1 MLRNSYQCY
10 LLFSL
15 LISAINYLPSIST
28 SEEVE
33 INLTEQDI
41 KNLYEAKNRTDLA
54 ILGTGPAGLSAA
66 IFSARRGIDTYVFQG
81 KNHLGYLKEGLSV
94 ENIPGATA
102 DSGINVMKKLEEQA
116 RHFGAHFIDDT
127 IEKIDF
133 SVWPRKLYGAKDVYS
148 AKAVI
153 ATTGA
158 KSKTLGIEGE
168 AEYTYKGILTCGL
181 CDAHLAKDQDIIIIG
196 GGDCAAERVFQ
207 LLPYAKS
214 ITLLVRSNEMKAIPT
229 MQMKIKEMPKVKIL
243 YNKEA
248 VEFVGDGKHLTGLKV
263 LDKKTNT
270 MSFMPARWVF
280 LSIGFVPNTG
290 LFKNH
295 LELDD
300 EGYIR
305 VDFATQETS
314 VPMVYAAGNV
324 CDPRY
329 KLAATCIG
337 SATQAAFN
345 ACKYITRL
353 PINREMAEKIKDNVF
368 VLEKVDTQHQV
379 PELQNENELKE
390 IIKKNKLVL
399 VDFFVSTCP
408 ECQRIGTILNKLA
421 PKYKDKIA
429 FIKVEDAKYAE
440 LSKQHKIEYVPTLM
454 MFLDG
459 LMIDKIEEQLTEQ
472 QLDQK
477 LTNAITI
484 SSS

>member
-1 MLRNSYQCY
+1 MLKNSYQGY
-10 LLFSL
+10 MLFTFL
-15 LISAINYLPSIST
+15 VSAINYLPYISAAA
-28 SEEVE
+28 E
-33 INLTEQDI
+33 IEISLTEQDI

-66 IFSARRGIDTYVFQG
+66 IFSARRGIPTFVFQG

-94 ENIPGATA
+94 ENIPGVVA

-116 RHFGAHFIDDT
+116 RHFGAHFIEDE

-133 SVWPRKLYGAKDVYS
+133 SVWPRKLYGAKREYS
-148 AKAVI
+148 AEAVI
-153 ATTGA
+153 VTTGA
-158 KSKTLGIEGE
+158 KSKSLGIEGE
-168 AEYTYKGILTCGL
+168 GQYTYKGILSCGL
-181 CDAHLAKDQDIIIIG
+181 CDAHLAKDQDLIIIG

-229 MQMKIKEMPKVKIL
+229 MQMKIKEMPNVKIL

-248 VEFVGDGKHLTGLKV
+248 IKFVGNGKHLTGLEV
-263 LDKKTNT
+263 LDKKTGKVDL
-270 MSFMPARWVF
+270 MPVRWVF
-280 LSIGFVPNTG
+280 LSIGFIPNTS
-290 LFKNH
+290 LFKDH
-295 LELDD
+295 LELTD
-300 EGYIR
+300 EGYIQ

-314 VPMVYAAGNV
+314 VPLVYAAGNV

-353 PINREMAEKIKDNVF
+353 PINREMAEKIKNNAFVPEEVVLQNNVS
-368 VLEKVDTQHQV
+368 
-379 PELQNENELKE
+379 ELQNENDLED

-399 VDFFVSTCP
+399 VDFFVSTCS
-408 ECQRIGTILNKLA
+408 ECHRIGTILNSLA
-421 PKYKDKIA
+421 TKYKDKIT
-429 FIKVEDAKYAE
+429 FIKVEDTKYTG
-440 LSKQHKIEYVPTLM
+440 LSKIYSIEYVPTLM
-454 MFLDG
+454 LFSEG
-459 LMIDKIEEQLTEQ
+459 TMIDKIEEQITEQ

-477 LTNAITI
+477 LSASINKK
-484 SSS
+484 